1 MKYEVR
7 GADYDLIQSILINI
21 EIVLSIIKNNKIP
34 KKNRSQNQELELEK
48 LDKKQKIRNQKLP
61 LNELRQ
67 KNVKKN

>member
-34 KKNRSQNQELELEK
+34 KKIDRKTRNWNWKNLTKNRKLE
-48 LDKKQKIRNQKLP
+48 I
-61 LNELRQ
+61 
-67 KNVKKN
+67 KNYH